1 MLLRTCIAVAV
12 SLALVGARAQLPLA
26 EPFEAV
32 YSSLKITALPD
43 RVPTVGP
50 LAKWVPTRLDPGA
63 TDRYRAVLTDPLLRY
78 GPTSITADQ
87 IEVDTDTQ
95 TLVARGSV
103 FVEDPIGVLHA
114 TEMLYHYKTA
124 EGRALGVY
132 GNAQGA
138 YLRAEELELRRGE
151 WSAMRGEITTCSE
164 VPAHYSVQFDRVS
177 IRPGSRA
184 RAYKARLSISGVPVV
199 QLAWLSVPLDRRTN
213 QLTAPTIGY
222 NSRQGWAL
230 AWRNEFR
237 VSQRSSLLAE
247 TGTFQRALPEW
258 RGILSYSLLDP
269 RTAAAIGT
277 PDTEEGERFTGSYI
291 DNVSVES
298 PESEEARLRAPRF
311 VLFFE
316 NSTNL
321 PVSAR
326 REPDVIISKNWEL
339 GTQWSIE
346 RGPIFGSVA
355 LRYGQL
361 TEKPEVQK
369 VSRGT
374 MQGVI
379 AGSPLRIAPNT
390 SLRFRLDGG
399 LYDYD
404 GQDQYGW
411 IRPAGVLVLEP
422 DPRLRLGFSY
432 LRTFEAGNSLLELDR
447 PRELRALHG
456 RMDLMLGK
464 TSFSFLAKY
473 DLDRNDLYDI
483 EFAFRQTVHCVEP
496 HIVWRRDPG
505 VFRIGVR
512 IPTVDLLGN
521 LIRNRFR

>member
-1 MLLRTCIAVAV
+1 MLLRTCIAVAA
-12 SLALVGARAQLPLA
+12 SLVLVCAWAQLPLG
-26 EPFEAV
+26 EPFEAI
-32 YSSLKITALPD
+32 YSSLKIMALPD
-43 RVPTVGP
+43 RQPIVGP

-63 TDRYRAVLTDPLLRY
+63 TNRYQVVLTDPLLRY
-78 GPTSITADQ
+78 GPTSITADVL
-87 IEVDTDTQ
+87 EVDTDAG
-95 TLVARGSV
+95 TLMARGSV
-103 FVEDPIGVLHA
+103 FVEDPIGVLYA
-114 TEMLYHYKTA
+114 TEMLYHYKAA

-138 YLRAEELELRRGE
+138 YLRAEVLELRRGE

-164 VPAHYSVQFDRVS
+164 VPAHYAVRFDRVS

-184 RAYKARLSISGVPVV
+184 RAYKAALSIAGVQVA

-222 NSRQGWAL
+222 NSRQGLAL

-237 VSQRSSLLAE
+237 VARKTSLLAE

-269 RTAAAIGT
+269 RTAGAVGT
-277 PDTEEGERFTGSYI
+277 PDTEEGERFTSSYI

-298 PESEEARLRAPRF
+298 PESEEMRLRTPRF

-346 RGPIFGSVA
+346 RGPLFGSLAV
-355 LRYGQL
+355 RYGQIA
-361 TEKPEVQK
+361 EKPSLQK
-369 VSRGT
+369 VSRST
-374 MQGVI
+374 VQGVF
-379 AGSPLRIAPNT
+379 AGSPVHIAPNA

-411 IRPAGVLVLEP
+411 VRPAGVLVLEP

-432 LRTFEAGNSLLELDR
+432 LRTFESGNAALELDR

-483 EFAFRQTVHCVEP
+483 ELAFRQTVHCVEP